1 MIKGLSLAASQSED
15 KMKCGLLCNVVIA
28 KSATILKLL
37 ASKDESLLIR
47 WDTFL
52 VLDLCL
58 DVVDCVRS
66 LDIESDG
73 LAGQGLHEDLHTSSE
88 SQNEMKSRLLLDV
101 VIAKSA
107 TILKLLASK
116 DESLLIRR
124 DSFLV
129 LDLSLDVVNGVRCL
143 HIKCDSLASKCLYED
158 LHCHV
163 LLVV

>member
-15 KMKCGLLCNVVIA
+15 KMKCGLLRDVVIA

-37 ASKDESLLIR
+37 ASKDESLFIR

-73 LAGQGLHEDLHTSSE
+73 FAGQGLHEDLHTSSE

-116 DESLLIRR
+116 DESMYIKR

-143 HIKCDSLASKCLYED
+143 HIKCDSLASKCLYKD

>member
-1 MIKGLSLAASQSED
+1 
-15 KMKCGLLCNVVIA
+15 MKCGLLCNVVIA

-47 WDTFL
+47 WNTFL

-101 VIAKSA
+101 VIAESA
-107 TILKLLASK
+107 AILKLLASK
-116 DESLLIRR
+116 DETLLIWGNA
-124 DSFLV
+124 FLV
-129 LDLSLDVVNGVRCL
+129 LDLCLNVLNGVGRFHFQSNSFASESL
-143 HIKCDSLASKCLYED
+143 HED
-158 LHCHV
+158 LHDEIRNST
-163 LLVV
+163 

>member
-1 MIKGLSLAASQSED
+1 
-15 KMKCGLLCNVVIA
+15 MKCGLLRDVVIA

-107 TILKLLASK
+107 TILQLLASK
-116 DESLLIRR
+116 DKSLLIRR
-124 DSFLV
+124 DSFLI
-129 LDLSLDVVNGVRCL
+129 LNLSLDVLDGVS
-143 HIKCDSLASKCLYED
+143 SLDFEGDRLTS
-158 LHCHV
+158 
-163 LLVV
+163 